1 MLKSITI
8 PDVGKGI
15 AAMLFLSIF
24 SVLLHAQEVPTYADR
39 AFIITDSSIQSS
51 ELPVIEGSVD
61 EDTYVLGAGDQFR
74 ISVDDIQ
81 PVIFESRINPDGLLL
96 IPKVAAIKLTGK
108 LLRDAKA
115 LISKEVSS
123 RFKGREVLVT
133 LTGIRKIKISIYGE
147 VLRKG
152 SKVIYANTRLNDI
165 LMDGGFTPA
174 ANIRNIRIISKEGAQ
189 RIIDLLS
196 FIRLADREQN
206 PVLEDGDYV
215 MVDKLDKTVTL
226 SGAVKYPGIYEFRV
240 DESLESLIKIAGGF
254 LDAAFLDTLEVI
266 RFGSDAKTQ
275 ISIVKSVAAFYGENF
290 RLANKDRIV
299 VRVKPEYLEEKI
311 VTISGYV
318 KYPGPYKINE
328 GVTRLSDIIPE
339 AGGFLSRG
347 SLKSAYIVRESGES
361 VYDPEFERLKGML
374 RKDMSDDEYDYLK
387 SRSRQRKGRV
397 VIDFEKVFL
406 TKTDDLLL
414 KKNDQIFVPLKKDFI
429 IIIGQAVF
437 PGNLEYHPE
446 YGIRDYIA
454 QAGGFAWRAD
464 EGEIRVIKGKTGE
477 WIDEDDIE
485 NLEPGDTIWIPE
497 KPQAPKFWDVFK
509 DSLMIVGQLAT
520 VIAATIA
527 VIVST
532 R

>member
-8 PDVGKGI
+8 PEVGKGI

-174 ANIRNIRIISKEGAQ
+174 ANIRHIKILSKDGTE
-189 RIIDLLS
+189 RLIDLLS
-196 FIRLADREQN
+196 FIRLADKTQN

-215 MVDKLDKTVTL
+215 LVDKLDKTISL
-226 SGAVKYPGIYEFRV
+226 NGAVKYPGVYEYKSG
-240 DESLESLIKIAGGF
+240 ETLESLIKIAGGF
-254 LDAAFLDTLEVI
+254 LDAAYLDTLEVI
-266 RFGSDAKTQ
+266 RFAPDSKTQ
-275 ISIVKSVAAFYGENF
+275 NSIKKSASAFNSEGFVLN
-290 RLANKDRIV
+290 NKDRVIV
-299 VRVKPEYLEEKI
+299 REKPEYLEDKI
-311 VTISGYV
+311 VVISGFV
-318 KYPGPYKINE
+318 KYPGPYKIIDGE
-328 GVTRLSDIIPE
+328 TRLSEIIPE
-339 AGGFLSRG
+339 AGGFLPKG
-347 SLKSAYIVRESGES
+347 SLKSAYVVRQSGES
-361 VYDPEFERLKGML
+361 VYDPEFERIKLMS

-397 VIDFEKVFL
+397 IVDFEKVFL
-406 TKTDDLLL
+406 TKTEDLIL
-414 KKNDQIFVPLKKDFI
+414 KKNDQIFIPEKKDFI

-446 YGIRDYIA
+446 YTIRDYIEL
-454 QAGGFAWRAD
+454 AGGFSWRAD
-464 EGEIRVIKGKTGE
+464 EGDIRVIKGKTGE
-477 WIDEDDIE
+477 WVDEDDIVK
-485 NLEPGDTIWIPE
+485 LEPGDTIWIPE
-497 KPQAPKFWDVFK
+497 KPQGPKFWDVFK
-509 DSLMIVGQLAT
+509 DSLTIVGQLAT